1 MLFMIIE
8 SAKNEQIK
16 NIIKLRDSAKDRKR
30 QGLYIVEGPKM
41 VLEAV
46 RHNCISRI
54 YVSESVYNEL
64 KSGVESNNNRY
75 AGLSCDEVIS
85 AISKYTY
92 DIVSDHVFSAI
103 TDTVNPQGML
113 ALVPVNDT
121 MPECIVSENTH
132 KDTLRLLI
140 LEDVQDPGNLGTIFR
155 TAEAACFD
163 AIVMTKGCV
172 SAYNPKVVRSTM
184 GAILRLPFAYVENT
198 KEAIDLC
205 KKEGVK
211 VYATAL
217 SGKDIREMTYDKRS
231 AFIVGNESRGISK
244 DTLMECDE
252 LIRIPMNPV
261 SESLNAAV
269 AAGIVMYD
277 SVLTII

>member
-1 MLFMIIE
+1 MIIE
-8 SAKNEQIK
+8 SVKNEQIR

-46 RHNCISRI
+46 RHKCISRI
-54 YVSESVYNEL
+54 YISESVYNEL
-64 KSGVESNNNRY
+64 VSGVSNDNNRY
-75 AGLSCDEVIS
+75 GGLACEEVIDK
-85 AISKYTY
+85 ISEYTY
-92 DIVSDHVFSAI
+92 DIVSDHVFSAM

-113 ALVPVNDT
+113 ALVPVSDVT
-121 MPECIVSENTH
+121 AESIVAEGIR
-132 KDTLRLLI
+132 KDNFRLLI

-163 AIVMTKGCV
+163 GIIMTKGCV

-184 GAILRLPFAYVENT
+184 GAMLRLSFSYVDDIR
-198 KEAIDLC
+198 EALELC
-205 KKEGVK
+205 KKESIR

-217 SGKDIREMTYDKRS
+217 SGKDIREVSYENKS
-231 AFIVGNESRGISK
+231 AFIIGNESRGISK
-244 DTLMECDE
+244 STLQRSDE

-269 AAGIVMYD
+269 AAGIIMYD
-277 SVLTII
+277 SVLTFI